1 MIAQPQKMFFQDTVS
16 VHRPSFYAERFQRFM
31 CNTVFRKT
39 SRSQNDLLSVI
50 LPLTCLSFNSLS
62 VEKHDAML
70 YLLMFWCCLCLQWNH
85 HHRRRAVQVV
95 RACPGDCPWALHY
108 QVPNPAAMRFLILDL
123 SIIPTLTTLTMRLK
137 LVRRR
142 EIVTKKIQYLFKP
155 RLYWDQIFMYP
166 FHYFPGMHS
175 GRPDLL
181 PSMPPLAGTSSDFE
195 ASEMPS
201 PSVPPIRY

>member
-39 SRSQNDLLSVI
+39 SKSQNDLLSVI

-123 SIIPTLTTLTMRLK
+123 SIIPTLPTLTMRLK

-142 EIVTKKIQYLFKP
+142 EIVTKKNSISSNLDCTETKF
-155 RLYWDQIFMYP
+155 LCIHFIIFQECTQA
-166 FHYFPGMHS
+166 
-175 GRPDLL
+175 DLTCSRACL
-181 PSMPPLAGTSSDFE
+181 P
-195 ASEMPS
+195 
-201 PSVPPIRY
+201 